1 MNEIKFGLQISNIMI
16 YLASSTWGVTSAQTT
31 PYIFHLRG
39 DLGPPHTPEIEI
51 FNVALEYDSLIQ
63 IHSLI

>member
-16 YLASSTWGVTSAQTT
+16 YLTSSTWGVTWAPPT
-31 PYIFHLRG
+31 PE
-39 DLGPPHTPEIEI
+39 TPEIDNLIQSEI
-51 FNVALEYDSLIQ
+51 FNVALEYASLIQ